1 MCALPYLDALD
12 EIEGATFLAPPLWL
26 LMSPQPSTSTGLWT
40 HQASWA
46 AGEPHGRGVPPP
58 IGAVLLPDLSKSG
71 RCPIDYP
78 CIDADDYS
86 PNQPSDHGLRS
97 SVEEARGD
105 LVKRPSWGVDDFVER
120 PA

>member
-1 MCALPYLDALD
+1 MTPLPPTVGHVVRGLR
-12 EIEGATFLAPPLWL
+12 
-26 LMSPQPSTSTGLWT
+26 STA
-40 HQASWA
+40 HA
-46 AGEPHGRGVPPP
+46 E
-58 IGAVLLPDLSKSG
+58 SG

-78 CIDADDYS
+78 CIGADDYS
-86 PNQPSDHGLRS
+86 PNQPSDDGLRS